1 MSARL
6 VIRASVLAG
15 GAPRGASHRL
25 FSALS
30 PNARRPRQPP
40 VGGAPGRGGRRR
52 EAWPPSHFPAALFA
66 GLVLGSLL
74 VSYPAASRTLASG
87 PTGAAAGPLAGAGA
101 AGQAPPPSPEQAWV
115 ERTLSG
121 MTLEQKIGQLFVT
134 VAYGEHADVPDARNR
149 AEYGLDTPAELVAK
163 YHLGGIVYFGWT
175 STLRSPLQVGELS
188 NGLQRAALAGGGV
201 PLLISTDQENGA
213 VVRIGPPMTPL
224 PTAGQLGAAGVV
236 EDARAAAEIS
246 GRELRAMGV
255 NQDLAPVADVNLN
268 PSNPVLGSRTFS
280 ADPAVA
286 AAMTGAEVTGY
297 QQFVAATAKHFPG
310 HGATATDSHVGLPVV
325 NHDRAQWERLDAPP
339 FRAAVAAGV
348 DVIMLGHLVLPRI
361 DPSGAPATLSPVL
374 VDGLLRHDLGYQ
386 GVVMTDSLRMQ
397 AVREV
402 QPDARIPVLAIA
414 AGADLLLMP
423 PDLDLAYR
431 SVLAAVRGGEL
442 SQERVD
448 TSVRRLLALKWRRGL
463 VDAPLVDLVAL
474 PTIVGAPQ
482 HRQRVEQMAARR
494 RGR

>member
-1 MSARL
+1 MVANRT
-6 VIRASVLAG
+6 VAG
-15 GAPRGASHRL
+15 L
-25 FSALS
+25 
-30 PNARRPRQPP
+30 
-40 VGGAPGRGGRRR
+40 
-52 EAWPPSHFPAALFA
+52 PAATTA
-66 GLVLGSLL
+66 G
-74 VSYPAASRTLASG
+74 T
-87 PTGAAAGPLAGAGA
+87 T
-101 AGQAPPPSPEQAWV
+101 GQAQPSPEQAWV
-115 ERTLSG
+115 ERTLRG
-121 MTLEQKIGQLFVT
+121 MSLEEKVGQLFVT

-149 AEYGLDTPAELVAK
+149 GEYGLDTPAELVAK
-163 YHLGGIVYFGWT
+163 YHLGGIVYFNWT

-188 NGLQRAALAGGGV
+188 NGLQRAALASGAKV

-236 EDARAAAEIS
+236 QDATTAAEIS

-268 PSNPVLGSRTFS
+268 PSNPVLGTRTFS

-297 QQFVAATAKHFPG
+297 QRFVAATAKHFPG

-431 SVLAAVRGGEL
+431 SVLAAVRAGEL
-442 SQERVD
+442 SQDRLD
-448 TSVRRLLALKWRRGL
+448 ASVRRLLALKWRRGL
-463 VDAPLVDLVAL
+463 VDAPLVDLAAL
-474 PTIVGAPQ
+474 PAIVGDPQ
-482 HRQRVEQMAARR
+482 NRRQVEQMAAHRR
-494 RGR
+494 